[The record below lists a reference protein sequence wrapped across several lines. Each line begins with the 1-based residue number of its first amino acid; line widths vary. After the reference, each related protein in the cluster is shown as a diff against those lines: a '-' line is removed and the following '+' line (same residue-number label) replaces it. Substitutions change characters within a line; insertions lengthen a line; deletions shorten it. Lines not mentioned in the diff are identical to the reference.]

1 MMISL
6 LFFIHYFLIL
16 LFGVYLSAAFAG
28 IPFTK
33 KNSLI
38 CLGFCF
44 LCGVIQ
50 LAAYMA
56 FSEDMVWKLYPLISH
71 FPLFLLLSVGYHKKT
86 ATAMV
91 SICTAYLFCQPAKW
105 FGVMTFHFT
114 RNSYA
119 EYLARI
125 ITLLLVFIVVFFFLS
140 EYMAKL
146 FNKDTRS
153 TLIFGITPVVYYV
166 FDYTLSTYTGLW
178 DAHTDVVVEF
188 LPFFLGIVFLVF
200 CLIYYK
206 EYEQKE
212 DAKRRE
218 QIIHL
223 VVEEQKKELEAVK
236 RSEHEI
242 RLIRH
247 DMRLFL
253 ANLSVSI
260 EKADMGTAK
269 KMISSYIDAIDATA
283 VKNYCQN
290 ATINYTVSAFAER
303 CEKSQIQFQC
313 QIDLEQFACDEILL
327 STIIS
332 NGLDNAIQAQALLP
346 VAERKIY
353 LMLKEMNGKILLS
366 IRNPFDK
373 EPVFK
378 DGLPISSRNGHG
390 YGTQSISYLAE
401 RMGGSYQFLTEDRHF
416 ILRVIIP

>member
-1 MMISL
+1 
-6 LFFIHYFLIL
+6 
-16 LFGVYLSAAFAG
+16 
-28 IPFTK
+28 
-33 KNSLI
+33 
-38 CLGFCF
+38 
-44 LCGVIQ
+44 
-50 LAAYMA
+50 
-56 FSEDMVWKLYPLISH
+56 
-71 FPLFLLLSVGYHKKT
+71 
-86 ATAMV
+86 MV

-125 ITLLLVFIVVFFFLS
+125 ITLLLVFTIVFFFLS

-269 KMISSYIDAIDATA
+269 KMISSYIAAIDATT

-290 ATINYTVSAFAER
+290 ATINYTISAFAER
-303 CEKSQIQFQC
+303 CEKSQIQLLC
-313 QIDLEQFACDEILL
+313 QIDLEQFACDEIVL

-332 NGLDNAIQAQALLP
+332 NGLDNAIRAQALLP

-353 LMLKEMNGKILLS
+353 LMLKEMNVKILLS